1 LMYLD
6 YNISE
11 QLRLQFDK
19 SVGLSWYN

>member
-11 QLRLQFDK
+11 QLKLQFDK
-19 SVGLSWYN
+19 SVGLSWHN